1 MAKREIDVSALLDLV
16 PFSPEEV
23 VDAGCGNTALYV
35 DAIRYRLRCLET
47 ASNAKRIWET
57 ACAEKDL
64 QLRQQA
70 RAAGEKITEG
80 YIDAKILLD
89 KKIARL
95 AEEHEQAEVY
105 DEYSKLIVK
114 VFEMRRDMLHT
125 VSQMVCREYPAVKM
139 AEQAADR
146 MEVERRKLRK
156 RFPEK

>member
-1 MAKREIDVSALLDLV
+1 MAKEIDVSTLLDLV
-16 PFSPEEV
+16 PFSPEGV
-23 VDAGCGNTALYV
+23 VEAACGNTALYV
-35 DAIRYRLRCLET
+35 DAIRYRLRCLEE
-47 ASNAKRIWET
+47 ASSAKREWET

-70 RAAGEKITEG
+70 RASGDKITEG

-95 AEEHEQAEVY
+95 AEAHERAETH

-114 VFEMRRDMLHT
+114 VFEMRRDLLHDVT
-125 VSQMVCREYPAVKM
+125 TMVSREYPMVKM
-139 AEQAADR
+139 AEQVADR
-146 MEVERRKLRK
+146 MKIERRKLRQ